1 LDARLADLVTLIGWV
16 AIVRAAITIFAPEQV
31 VARGSK
37 LLDNRGSFLVPA
49 LSTSSLVWF

>member
-1 LDARLADLVTLIGWV
+1 LADLVTLIGWV